1 MAADPLPIEE
11 ARRLVLDAVEP
22 LDAESVPI
30 ERARSRV
37 LAEAVA
43 SAADVPPFV
52 SSAMDGFAVPTGESG
67 PLRITGESRAGH
79 PFAGRVEP
87 GTAVRISTGAVVPE
101 GTGAVAMVEASVEAD
116 GTVTVPDLEAG
127 ANIRGAGE
135 DIRRGQ
141 TVLEPGVPLGA
152 AALGVAASIGR
163 SQVVC
168 ARLPRVALLAT
179 GDELAAPGAP
189 LGPGQIH
196 SSNTPVLAAL
206 VEGAGGRVILGADVP
221 DTAAGT
227 RAALGRAIEEADVVC
242 VTGGVSVGSHDHV
255 KDAFAELGV
264 RERFWRVALKPGKPT
279 WFGVGPAGERRVAC
293 FGLPGNPV
301 SAAVTFILF
310 VRPAL
315 RALQGADPST
325 TRIRAE
331 LTEAVPRLT
340 ERTQALRCR
349 LRAGTGGWQVTPTGP
364 QGSHQLTSML
374 GADALA
380 IVAPGEG
387 ELAPGD
393 PVEAEL
399 LDRG

>member
-1 MAADPLPIEE
+1 
-11 ARRLVLDAVEP
+11 
-22 LDAESVPI
+22 
-30 ERARSRV
+30 
-37 LAEAVA
+37 
-43 SAADVPPFV
+43 
-52 SSAMDGFAVPTGESG
+52 
-67 PLRITGESRAGH
+67 
-79 PFAGRVEP
+79 
-87 GTAVRISTGAVVPE
+87 
-101 GTGAVAMVEASVEAD
+101 
-116 GTVTVPDLEAG
+116 
-127 ANIRGAGE
+127 
-135 DIRRGQ
+135 
-141 TVLEPGVPLGA
+141 
-152 AALGVAASIGR
+152 
-163 SQVVC
+163 
-168 ARLPRVALLAT
+168 
-179 GDELAAPGAP
+179 
-189 LGPGQIH
+189 
-196 SSNTPVLAAL
+196 
-206 VEGAGGRVILGADVP
+206 P

-255 KDAFAELGV
+255 KGAFAELGV

-301 SAAVTFILF
+301 SAVVTFILF

-315 RALQGADPST
+315 RALQGADPSA

-331 LTEAVPRLT
+331 LTEAVPRLA

-349 LRAGTGGWQVTPTGP
+349 LRAGTRGWQVTPTGP

-387 ELAPGD
+387 ELCPGD